1 MLTNLLRPKKLE
13 NVIGQDE
20 IVLSLK
26 KQFDSGRIPHFFII
40 YGASGTGKT
49 TLSRI
54 IAMMLQK
61 AENMDTINYSKYDIK
76 EINAAD
82 KNGIDDIRA
91 LIDNSVYKPY
101 SPSIAKVVI
110 MDEAHQLTTQ
120 AQNTLLK
127 LTEDPP
133 EHMYY
138 IFCTTNLVKII
149 AALKRRAYIINTKG
163 LKKEDVMKLLKYAN
177 GYNLYTQGAN
187 KSESRE
193 DWYSIEESQKE
204 MYIKKAETEHSVV
217 SLYESL
223 IKYDIDSPGL
233 ILQAAEKYFNGS
245 EPDDCIFN
253 TSNDSL
259 DTLKLCNLVS
269 KGDWKG
275 SANILKDAKKED
287 IIMVRNCVLG
297 YLKTILLKS
306 ESEKAL
312 NIAKAI
318 KTMSEYTDDL
328 PTFLAYV
335 CIGCEYL
342 KK

>member
-1 MLTNLLRPKKLE
+1 MLIHSLRPKKLD

-20 IVLSLK
+20 IVLSIK
-26 KQFDSGRIPHFFII
+26 KQFDSGRIPNFFII
-40 YGASGTGKT
+40 YGSPGTGKT

-54 IAMMLQK
+54 IALMLQK
-61 AENMDTINYSKYDIK
+61 APEGALIGKYDIK

-82 KNGIDDIRA
+82 KNGIDDVRA
-91 LIDNSVYKPY
+91 LIDNSAYKPY
-101 SPSIAKVVI
+101 APSIAKVVI

-133 EHMYY
+133 KYMYY

-163 LKKEDVMKLLKYAN
+163 INKESTMKLLRYAN
-177 GYNLYTQGAN
+177 GYNLYTKEATS
-187 KSESRE
+187 KVWDTLDESEQ
-193 DWYSIEESQKE
+193 DP
-204 MYIKKAETEHSVV
+204 YIKKADSVLSMV
-217 SLYESL
+217 PLCDSL

-233 ILQAAEKYFNGS
+233 ILQATEKYINGS
-245 EPDDCIFN
+245 SPEDSIFN
-253 TSNDSL
+253 TSNNTL
-259 DTLKLCNLVS
+259 DTFKLCNLVS

-275 SANILKDAKKED
+275 SANIMTIMKKED
-287 IIMVRNCVLG
+287 IFMVRNCVLG

-318 KTMSEYTDDL
+318 KAISEYCDEL
-328 PTFLAYV
+328 PTFMAYV

>member
-1 MLTNLLRPKKLE
+1 MLINSLRPKKLD

-20 IVLSLK
+20 IVLSIK
-26 KQFDSGRIPHFFII
+26 KQFDCGRIPNFFII
-40 YGASGTGKT
+40 YGVSGTGKT

-54 IAMMLQK
+54 IALMLQK
-61 AENMDTINYSKYDIK
+61 APEGAPISRYDIK

-82 KNGIDDIRA
+82 KNGIDDVRS
-91 LIDNSVYKPY
+91 LIDNSTYKPY
-101 SPSIAKVVI
+101 APSIAKVVI

-133 EHMYY
+133 KYMYY

-163 LKKEDVMKLLKYAN
+163 INKESTMKLLRYAN
-177 GYNLYTQGAN
+177 GYNLYTKEATSSIQWDTLN
-187 KSESRE
+187 ESEKE
-193 DWYSIEESQKE
+193 LYS
-204 MYIKKAETEHSVV
+204 KKADSV
-217 SLYESL
+217 LNMIPLCDSL

-233 ILQAAEKYFNGS
+233 ILQAVEKYINGS
-245 EPDDCIFN
+245 DPDDSIFN
-253 TSNDSL
+253 TSNNAL
-259 DTLKLCNLVS
+259 DTFKLCNLVS
-269 KGDWKG
+269 KGDWKS
-275 SANILKDAKKED
+275 SANIMASMKKED
-287 IIMVRNCVLG
+287 IFMVRNCVLG
-297 YLKTILLKS
+297 YLKTILLRS

-312 NIAKAI
+312 NISKAI
-318 KTMSEYTDDL
+318 KTISEYCDEL

-335 CIGCEYL
+335 CIACEYL